1 MIAMRIKRPALWA
14 LIFTIGGIYI
24 RLGISKEICLA
35 FFIFILLCTSQFV
48 INKDFKMAATF
59 IVMAILGFFLA
70 GNSVKTTFVEL
81 EGKTLMDCRGVVF
94 EEGTTSSGNQKLFVR
109 LQAPFQEGQNKTVVL
124 YAIWTEGDFFQIGDE
139 ILISGEVLPLEG
151 KTVPGGYDER
161 LYLKTKSVDYKIYPE
176 RIQKIGKSND
186 FSVKLQEIKEQV
198 FAVFDTVLPQ
208 RESGILKAMVTGE
221 KDDLDQET
229 RELYIKAGI
238 NHILCVSGLHVSIFV
253 LMVHFIIEKCLKQS
267 KRTGALITIAC
278 CMGFLIFTGFSPSSV
293 RAVIM
298 ITVALLGRVFFRR
311 SDMLNNVAIAALF
324 LLLFQPLYL
333 WNAGFQLSFIT
344 VMGIWMGLQV
354 VANDTDIMS
363 KMKRTFILSLYASL
377 FSYPLVAYHFF
388 NISLIGIFL
397 NLFILPLCA
406 PLLFFA
412 FLTAIGGLIFPPI
425 AAISAGGAF
434 GILKFYQI
442 VCTIGVSI
450 PGGYLLVG
458 APSLLT
464 IGIYYILLYMCSF
477 YGRKFCNEKTIL
489 CGMIVLGFSVFGN
502 RLIFHKNTVA
512 FLDVGQGDSTV
523 ISTYDGRAVV
533 IDGGGWF
540 GAEIG
545 KNTGMKV
552 VKPYLEYLGVKEL
565 DGIFLTHFDSDHMIG
580 VVELCQSVPTKAVY
594 LSEYPCSDTEKWHR
608 LKEVLEKQGIM
619 LYTVKENDV
628 SNWGNYGEIT
638 CFYPPKGVKFIGDN
652 DNHGSLVLKYQY
664 GGTKILFTG
673 DAAVED
679 ERVLLAKGADISAQI
694 LKLGHHGSKN
704 SSSNAFLDVVD
715 PQVGIISCG
724 KENRY
729 GHPHED
735 TLKRVNEQRIAVYRT
750 DKQGTILAEIS
761 PKGSY
766 EMDAVAER
774 EAVYEG
780 IKKTMEKR

>member
-1 MIAMRIKRPALWA
+1 M
-14 LIFTIGGIYI
+14 

-35 FFIFILLCTSQFV
+35 FFVFILLCISQFMIKKHV
-48 INKDFKMAATF
+48 RIAGTL
-59 IVMAILGFFLA
+59 IVMVMLGFFLA
-70 GNSVKTTFVEL
+70 GNAVKNSHIGLEGQALVKYKGVIFE
-81 EGKTLMDCRGVVF
+81 EGKTA
-94 EEGTTSSGNQKLFVR
+94 SGNQKLFMN
-109 LQAPFQEGQNKTVVL
+109 LQVPFQEGKNKTVVL
-124 YAIWTEGDFFQIGDE
+124 YAIWTGENSFQIGDE
-139 ILISGEVLPLEG
+139 ILITGEVLPLDG

-161 LYLKTKSVDYKIYPE
+161 LYLKTKNVDYKMYPE
-176 RIQKIGKSND
+176 MIHKTGETNS
-186 FSVKLQEIKEQV
+186 FSVKLQKVKERV

-221 KDDLDQET
+221 KDDIDQET
-229 RELYIKAGI
+229 RDLYIRAGI

-253 LMVHFIIEKCLKQS
+253 LLVHFLMEKCLKQS
-267 KRTGALITIAC
+267 KRKVALATIAC
-278 CMGFLIFTGFSPSSV
+278 CVGFLIFTGFSPSSV
-293 RAVIM
+293 RAIIM

-311 SDMLNNVAIAALF
+311 SDMLNNVAIAALL

-333 WNAGFQLSFIT
+333 WNPGFQLSFIT
-344 VMGIWMGLQV
+344 VVGIWMGLQV
-354 VANDTDIMS
+354 VSKEKNVMS
-363 KMKRTFILSLYASL
+363 KIKRTFILSLYASL

-388 NISLIGIFL
+388 NISLIGVFL
-397 NLFILPLCA
+397 NLLVLPLCA

-412 FLTAIGGLIFPPI
+412 FLTGIGGLIFPPI
-425 AAISAGGAF
+425 AAISAGGAY

-464 IGIYYILLYMCSF
+464 IGVYYLILYMCSF
-477 YGRKFCNEKTIL
+477 YGRKFCNEKTIF
-489 CGMIVLGFSVFGN
+489 CAMIVLGFSVFGN

-594 LSEYPCSDTEKWHR
+594 ISEYPCSDMEKWNS
-608 LKEVLEKQGIM
+608 LKEVLEKQEIM

-628 SNWGNYGEIT
+628 SNWGNYGKIT
-638 CFYPPKGVKFIGDN
+638 CFYPPSGVKFIGDD
-652 DNHGSLVLKYQY
+652 DNHGSLVLKYEY
-664 GGTKILFTG
+664 GRTNILLTG

-679 ERVLLAKGADISAQI
+679 ERILLSKGADISAQI

-704 SSSNAFLDVVD
+704 SSSEAFLEAVA

-724 KENRY
+724 KENLY
-729 GHPHED
+729 GHPHKE
-735 TLKRVNEQRIAVYRT
+735 TLKRVNDQKITAYRT
-750 DKQGTILAEIS
+750 DKQGSILAEIS

-766 EMDAVAER
+766 EIDAVAER

>member
-1 MIAMRIKRPALWA
+1 M
-14 LIFTIGGIYI
+14 

-35 FFIFILLCTSQFV
+35 FFVFSLLLISHFV
-48 INKDFKMAATF
+48 MKKNIKMAGTF
-59 IVMAILGFFLA
+59 IVMVILGFFLA
-70 GNSVKTTFVEL
+70 GDAVKPSYSGL
-81 EGKTLMDCRGVVF
+81 EGQDFVKYEGIIF
-94 EEGTTSSGNQKLFVR
+94 EEGKTSSGNQKLFMR
-109 LQAPFQEGQNKTVVL
+109 LQLPFQEEQNKTVGL
-124 YAIWTEGDFFQIGDE
+124 YAIWTGENSFQIGDE
-139 ILISGEVLPLEG
+139 ILITGAVLPLEG

-161 LYLKTKSVDYKIYPE
+161 LYLKTKSIDYKMYPE
-176 RIQKIGKSND
+176 MIEKIGENKNL
-186 FSVKLQEIKEQV
+186 FMKLQEIKQRV

-221 KDDLDQET
+221 RDDIDQET
-229 RELYIKAGI
+229 RDLYIKAGI

-253 LMVHFIIEKCLKQS
+253 LLIHFLMEKCLKQS
-267 KRTGALITIAC
+267 KRTVSLVTIAC
-278 CMGFLIFTGFSPSSV
+278 CLFFLIFTGFSPSSV

-324 LLLFQPLYL
+324 LLLYQPLYL

-344 VMGIWMGLQV
+344 VVGIWMGLQV
-354 VANDTDIMS
+354 VSNETDIMS
-363 KMKRTFILSLYASL
+363 KMKKTFILSLYASL

-388 NISLIGIFL
+388 HISLIGVFL
-397 NLFILPLCA
+397 NLLVLPLCA

-412 FLTAIGGLIFPPI
+412 FLTGIGGLIFPPI
-425 AAISAGGAF
+425 AAISAGGAY

-450 PGGYLLVG
+450 PGGYLLIG

-464 IGIYYILLYMCSF
+464 IAIYYIILYMCSF
-477 YGRKFCNEKTIL
+477 YGRKLCNEKAIF
-489 CGMIVLGFSVFGN
+489 CAMIALGFSVFGN
-502 RLIFHKNTVA
+502 RMIFHKNTVA

-540 GAEIG
+540 GTEIG
-545 KNTGMKV
+545 RNSGMKV

-580 VVELCQSVPTKAVY
+580 VVELCQSLPTKAVY
-594 LSEYPCSDTEKWHR
+594 LSEYPCSDMEKWHL

-619 LYTVKENDV
+619 LYTVKENDI
-628 SNWGNYGEIT
+628 SNWGNRGEIS
-638 CFYPPKGVKFIGDN
+638 CYYPPDGVKFIGEN
-652 DNHGSLVLKYQY
+652 DNHGSLVLKYHY

-679 ERVLLAKGADISAQI
+679 ERILLTKGVDVSAEI

-704 SSSNAFLDVVD
+704 SSCEAFLEAVA

-735 TLKRVNEQRIAVYRT
+735 TLNRVNEQRITVYRT

-766 EMDAVAER
+766 ELDAVAER